1 MQSKQSSSIIKN
13 ITKKQKNNLRNKE
26 NTIEIIDLDSD
37 SHDLHVEQQK
47 KLNDLAQEKLNIQK
61 ATNDELER
69 EIKLLEKRDR
79 ILQK

>member
-1 MQSKQSSSIIKN
+1 
-13 ITKKQKNNLRNKE
+13 LRNKE

-47 KLNDLAQEKLNIQK
+47 KLNDLTQEKLNIQK

>member
-1 MQSKQSSSIIKN
+1 M
-13 ITKKQKNNLRNKE
+13 RNKE

-37 SHDLHVEQQK
+37 SHVEQQK

-69 EIKLLEKRDR
+69 PH
-79 ILQK
+79 